1 MGKEIIAPVCIL
13 DSLHSNPPSK
23 NRIYFAVAH
32 ELPQCYYFAPILFSS
47 KKNKLTPKIK
57 AFMLKVIEKKVGKN
71 ILKEIKDELVFFKII
86 SPEKAADD
94 FSLYFSPKGL
104 ADPRFGRKISYY
116 AYFPKMETMVISI

>member
-32 ELPQCYYFAPILFSS
+32 ELPQCYYFAPILFAAEKS
-47 KKNKLTPKIK
+47 KLTRKIK
-57 AFMLKVIEKKVGKN
+57 AFMLEVIE
-71 ILKEIKDELVFFKII
+71 DELVFFKII

-104 ADPRFGRKISYY
+104 ADPRLGRKISYY
-116 AYFPKMETMVISI
+116 AYFPQMKTKMKTIVI